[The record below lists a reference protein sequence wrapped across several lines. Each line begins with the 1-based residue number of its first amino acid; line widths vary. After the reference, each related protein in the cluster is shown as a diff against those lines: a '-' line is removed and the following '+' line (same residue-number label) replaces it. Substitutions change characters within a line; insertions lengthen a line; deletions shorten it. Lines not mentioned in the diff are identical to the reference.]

1 MIKVLQVFT
10 MMDRGGSESMIMNYY
25 RKIDREKIQFDFL
38 VHRKEKCDFDDEI
51 ESLGGKIYRLSSIN
65 PIFPGKYYDELRVF
79 FKNHTEYT
87 IIHSHLN
94 TFSCF
99 PIKIAREF
107 NIPIRI
113 VHAHIAIENIRF
125 SDLIPTKANLIDIVK
140 KLIKFRL
147 KNKNRKDATH
157 YFSCGDKAGQWLF
170 GKDSQFQTMNNA
182 IDTEKFVFDPIIRK
196 EYRKKMGIEDQ
207 FVIGHVGRLDTQKN
221 HIFLIQIFA
230 SIIEKHSNAKLML
243 VGEGPLREKIVAEAK
258 RLGVEDDVRVLG
270 VRSDIPELLQAFDSF
285 VFPSFYEGLPVTLI
299 EAQASGLKVYAS
311 NKITKEV
318 ALTNDITF
326 LSITK
331 PSIFWADNILKS
343 ISYKRKN
350 NENKIK
356 ENKYDIV
363 LNSQLIQEFY
373 LSTGDFCES

>member
-65 PIFPGKYYDELRVF
+65 PIFPGKYYEELRAF
-79 FKNHTEYT
+79 FKTHTEYT

-99 PIKIAREF
+99 PIKIAKEF
-107 NIPIRI
+107 TIPIRI
-113 VHAHIAIENIRF
+113 VHAHIAIEKIKF
-125 SDLIPTKANLIDIVK
+125 SDLVPSKENLIDTVK

-157 YFSCGDKAGQWLF
+157 YFSCGDKAGRWLF
-170 GKDSQFQTMNNA
+170 GKNTEFLTMNNA
-182 IDTEKFVFDPIIRK
+182 IDTEKFVFDPKTRK
-196 EYRKKMGIEDQ
+196 EYRKELGVEDK

-221 HIFLIQIFA
+221 HVFLIQIFA
-230 SIIEKHSNAKLML
+230 RIIEKHPNAKLML
-243 VGEGPLREKIVAEAK
+243 VGEGPLREKIAAEAK
-258 RLGVEDDVRVLG
+258 RLGVEDDVMILG

-299 EAQASGLKVYAS
+299 EAQAAGLKIFAS
-311 NKITKEV
+311 DTITTEV
-318 ALTNDITF
+318 SLTNDIEF
-326 LSITK
+326 LSIKDTAE
-331 PSIFWADNILKS
+331 FWANKVVKAM
-343 ISYKRKN
+343 SYTRIN
-350 NENKIK
+350 NKPQIVK
-356 ENKYDIV
+356 GGYDIIS
-363 LNSQLIQEFY
+363 NTKRIEEFY
-373 LSTGDFCES
+373 LQQINH

>member
-51 ESLGGKIYRLSSIN
+51 ENLGGKIYKLSPIN
-65 PIFPGKYYDELRVF
+65 PIFPGKYYEELRAF
-79 FKNHTEYT
+79 FKTHTEYT
-87 IIHSHLN
+87 IVHSHLN

-99 PIKIAREF
+99 PIKIAKEF

-113 VHAHIAIENIRF
+113 VHAHIAIEEIKF
-125 SDLIPTKANLIDIVK
+125 SDIILSKENFIDTVK

-147 KNKNRKDATH
+147 KNKNRKNATH

-170 GKDSQFQTMNNA
+170 GKNTEFLTMNNA

-196 EYRKKMGIEDQ
+196 EYRKKMGVEDQ

-221 HIFLIQIFA
+221 HLFLIQVFA
-230 SIIEKHSNAKLML
+230 SILEKHPNAKLML
-243 VGEGPLREKIVAEAK
+243 VGEGPLRDKITAEVK
-258 RLGVEDDVRVLG
+258 RLGVEDNVMVLG

-299 EAQASGLKVYAS
+299 EAQAAGLKIFAS
-311 NKITKEV
+311 NTITNEV
-318 ALTNDITF
+318 SLTNDIEF
-326 LSITK
+326 LSITET
-331 PSIFWADNILKS
+331 PDFWANKIVKM
-343 ISYKRKN
+343 ISYDRKDN
-350 NENKIK
+350 TSQIVNGG
-356 ENKYDIV
+356 YDIIS
-363 LNSQLIQEFY
+363 NTKRIEEFY
-373 LSTGDFCES
+373 LQ